1 MLSVYKMVAIQVC
14 DLLHFW
20 RPEAPYR
27 LIKKDLKINS
37 LTLHQRLSMF

>member
-1 MLSVYKMVAIQVC
+1 MVAIQVC

-27 LIKKDLKINS
+27 LMKKRLKNKQFNTT
-37 LTLHQRLSMF
+37 LTIE